1 MWRGIPSHR
10 HQHARPVTHRQPLD
24 DATTNARQCGV
35 GYILGYDW
43 PTTIRIHLHLRFF
56 AHLFDS
62 CRGTF
67 RASAEI
73 HREGGGCR
81 ARAKNQGAN
90 MKWLLVAIVLNT
102 PVRTDLIF
110 NSLSDCL
117 AAESQMRKEW
127 SETYSQSKK
136 SGATSEALGLLSS
149 QMTKGTCI
157 PSK

>member
-1 MWRGIPSHR
+1 
-10 HQHARPVTHRQPLD
+10 
-24 DATTNARQCGV
+24 
-35 GYILGYDW
+35 
-43 PTTIRIHLHLRFF
+43 
-56 AHLFDS
+56 
-62 CRGTF
+62 
-67 RASAEI
+67 
-73 HREGGGCR
+73 
-81 ARAKNQGAN
+81 